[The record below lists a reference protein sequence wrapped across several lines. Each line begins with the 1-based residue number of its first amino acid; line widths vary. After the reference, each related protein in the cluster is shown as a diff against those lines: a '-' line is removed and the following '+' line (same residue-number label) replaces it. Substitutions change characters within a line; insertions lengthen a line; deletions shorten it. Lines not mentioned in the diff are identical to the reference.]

1 MKKLYHSK
9 CSCSHGEY
17 TLPPVSVANNTH
29 THTDACTYRGR
40 SKHGGNWQFVNFTVL
55 SDLLSGTTFQ

>member
-29 THTDACTYRGR
+29 THTLTHARTGDV
-40 SKHGGNWQFVNFTVL
+40 VNMAETGSL
-55 SDLLSGTTFQ
+55 SISQSFLTF